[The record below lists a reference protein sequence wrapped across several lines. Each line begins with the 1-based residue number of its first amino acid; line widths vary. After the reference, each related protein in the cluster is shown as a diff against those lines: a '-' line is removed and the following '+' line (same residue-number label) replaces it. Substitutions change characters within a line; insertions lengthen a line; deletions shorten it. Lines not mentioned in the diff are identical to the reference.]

1 MAILNFKKIFF
12 NIKQCDWATKYQSNF
27 VYQLPI
33 LILVLVLAH
42 IRVAISQKAN
52 KIDLP
57 DATKNVTKLPNNN
70 ARVLLLLVDLLSL
83 D

>member
-1 MAILNFKKIFF
+1 M
-12 NIKQCDWATKYQSNF
+12 QCDWATKYQSNF

-33 LILVLVLAH
+33 MILVLLLAH

-52 KIDLP
+52 KINLA
-57 DATKNVTKLPNNN
+57 DATKNVAKLPNNN
-70 ARVLLLLVDLLSL
+70 ARVLSILVDLLSL

>member
-1 MAILNFKKIFF
+1 M
-12 NIKQCDWATKYQSNF
+12 QCDWATKYQSNF
-27 VYQLPI
+27 AYQLSI
-33 LILVLVLAH
+33 LILVLFLAH

-57 DATKNVTKLPNNN
+57 DITKNVAKLPNNN
-70 ARVLLLLVDLLSL
+70 ATVLLLLVDFLSL

>member
-1 MAILNFKKIFF
+1 M
-12 NIKQCDWATKYQSNF
+12 QYDWATKYQSNF

-33 LILVLVLAH
+33 LILVLLLAH

-52 KIDLP
+52 KINLA
-57 DATKNVTKLPNNN
+57 DATKNVAKLPNNN
-70 ARVLLLLVDLLSL
+70 ATVLLLLVDFPSF

>member
-1 MAILNFKKIFF
+1 M
-12 NIKQCDWATKYQSNF
+12 QCDWATKYQSNL

-33 LILVLVLAH
+33 LIFVLLLAH

-57 DATKNVTKLPNNN
+57 DVTKNVAKLPNNN
-70 ARVLLLLVDLLSL
+70 ATVLLLLVDFPSL

>member
-1 MAILNFKKIFF
+1 M
-12 NIKQCDWATKYQSNF
+12 QCDWATKYQSNF
-27 VYQLPI
+27 VYQFPI

-57 DATKNVTKLPNNN
+57 DATKNVAKLPSNN
-70 ARVLLLLVDLLSL
+70 ARVLSLLVDLLSL